1 MSASDNKIVNQENK
15 NSADIITWREYEALR
30 NEMRREF
37 RTKDDELKGTV
48 DEIKQ
53 TLDATNVTVT
63 GLADQMT
70 DIQRNIADMRLAIEN
85 LTAQQQQQDDDEDP
99 ELEDDAHNA
108 RGAPRGHR
116 PRGWVPLGRN
126 GRGQDEEDGL
136 GKPKFSIPK
145 FEGGADVEEYLTWE
159 LKIEKLWS
167 LHPNYSEDKKIK
179 LASSEFDG
187 YALRWWDSLVRNRD
201 EDGAQPIRTWRA
213 MKEVMT
219 SRFVPTNYMRNI
231 FDKLTLL
238 RQGVKTVDEYY
249 MEMEMLMQRGRV
261 RESLEMTMQRFLNG
275 LKYDVKGIVRHYTYT
290 NMNQLL
296 HHAREAESQLAE
308 EAKVKGRATGGGR
321 FTPRAPSTAPAPST
335 RSAPYST
342 PPSKPVS
349 NVSNA
354 KKSESAA
361 STSGSSMSTAR
372 NRDMLCHTCGGKGHF
387 KRDCPNRK
395 VMIINEDN
403 EYETGD
409 DVDPNA
415 PDDDDYDTDGED
427 AYPSDARTIVVSQ
440 RALNVLPSASTQR
453 CNLFQTKA
461 LVGPDKACKV
471 IIDGGSCRNLASKEL
486 CTKLKLKYLP
496 HPHPY
501 YIQWLSDN
509 GEMKVNHMVRVEFA
523 IGPNLATCF
532 RRRYPQDY
540 HHCEESHVGGLMGHF
555 GREKT
560 LLMLADHFYWPKMRR
575 DVDRYVRRCITC
587 NKSKSK
593 LKPHGLYTP
602 LPAPTTP
609 WEDISMDFVLGLP
622 RTKRGHDSIFV
633 VVDRFSKMS
642 HFIACHKSDDASHI
656 ANLFFREI
664 VRLHGVPKT
673 IVSDR
678 DVKFMS
684 YFWKTLW
691 RKLGTKLLFSTTCHP
706 QTDGQTEVVNR
717 TLSQLLRSM
726 IKKNLKEWEECL
738 PHVEF
743 AYNRAVHSTTELC
756 PFEVVYGFKPI
767 TPLDLL
773 PLPIHERVNME
784 ASKRADFVKKIHVK
798 TKELIE
804 KKGKSNAARMNK
816 KRKEMLFKPG
826 DLVWVHFRSNTGAR
840 ILLEKMTKEARR
852 RSQEEPGWAHTLG
865 RRGPGPGRAGLW
877 SGGPTTLS
885 PPFLRQTLRPEDL
898 SHRGYLAKSYSR
910 LCGAENTREKRAL
923 RRAGIRRGNSLRE
936 GEIDAIVTVIELDI
950 IAITIIIIST
960 IITAVITAGHR
971 HRRSNLVADACK
983 GYNHNESFIETACQH
998 LLLLVGIDILTYRRY
1013 YDTPP
1018 ILVGHQ
1024 DYFLAPLPGSEA
1036 LLRSSLQ
1043 FLFGKSTTTA
1053 TVVDEAPGEEV
1064 IPYKIPMKII
1074 ERVMDNRY
1082 EGDGT
1087 VHPGDHLLFLHELCG
1102 LFKCAGI
1109 AMDEVRKK
1117 LFSLSLSG
1125 KAAHWYKLLDN
1136 GDSLEWNDI
1145 VPRFYSKF
1153 YPPNKTLL
1161 DTSCS
1166 GSFTRNKEEFKRD
1179 LLDRIQENTE
1189 GWENDKDRE
1198 SGIIYDYKCIEAFM
1212 DTDKFR
1218 NMSAIYGLDSQVAVN
1233 LYKAF
1238 ASHYELPKKNFD
1250 KYHEPYK
1257 DKIDS
1262 SINKCVVV
1270 ETADHVIPEV
1280 YIEKTPFPAKMKE
1293 YSVINSAVHKSEKKP
1308 VEPEEQIKV
1317 EPAVAIV
1324 KDLVTE
1330 NVEDGHIIFCEDA
1343 SNIVSHPNK
1352 PKQASVPMLSVKIGD
1367 HCYYGLC
1374 DIGASVSAIPYELYT
1389 EIMHEIDSCELE
1401 DIDVVIQLANRETIS
1416 PIGIVRDVEVLCGKI
1431 KYPADFLVLGS
1442 AASDYCPIIFGRP
1455 FLNTCGAIIDCKK
1468 EKILTKFAGES
1479 YEFNFSKFTK
1489 TPYKADLPSN
1499 DFKMEQCA
1507 SIVLVPNNPLQQHLE
1522 DSESEIFRKERDE
1535 LEEIFLRQPILKHDL
1550 PVEDLGTTPPPK
1562 EDPVFDLKP
1571 LPDNL
1576 KYAHIDDK
1584 KIYPVI
1590 ISSKLSEIEEERLLE
1605 ILKKH
1610 RGAIGYTLD
1619 DLKGI
1624 SPSICQHAINME
1636 DDAKPVVEPQRRLIP
1651 KMKEVVRNEV
1661 LRLLEAGIIYPIADS
1676 RWVSPVHCV
1685 PKKGGMTVVPNDND
1699 ELIPQRVV
1707 VGYRMCI
1714 DFRKVNKVTKKDH
1727 YPLPFIDQMLERLS
1741 KNTHFCFLDGYS
1753 GFSQIAVKAKDQ
1765 EKTTFT
1771 CPYGTYAYRRMPFG
1785 LCNAPATFQ
1794 RCMSAIFHGFCESI
1808 VEVFMDDFSVYG
1820 NSFDSCLRNL
1830 DKVLQ
1835 RCEETNLVLNW
1846 EKCHFMVNE
1855 GIVLGHK
1862 ISERGI
1868 EVDRA
1873 KVEAIEKMPYPRD
1886 VKGIR
1891 SVLGHAGF
1899 YRRFIKDFSKISKPL
1914 TNLLQKDVPFV
1925 FDDDCKEAFETLKK
1939 ALTTAPIVEPPDWN
1953 LPFEI
1958 MCDAS
1963 DFAVGAVLGQ
1973 RVDKKLNVIHYAS
1986 KTLDAAQRNYATTEK
2001 ELLAVVFACDKFR
2014 PYIVDSKVTIHTDH
2028 AAIRYLMTKKD
2039 AKPRLIR
2046 WVLLLQEFDLHIV
2059 DRKGADN
2066 PVADNLSRLENIAYD
2081 PVPVNDSFPNEQLAV
2096 IKMTKEARRRSQE
2109 EPGWAHTLGR
2119 RGPGPGR
2126 AGLWSGGP
2134 TTLFASFSSP
2144 NPSSR
2149 RPKPQRVPRE
2159 SYSRLCGAE
2168 NKRALRRA
2176 GIRRGNSLR
2185 EGEIDA
2191 IVTVIE
2197 LDIIAITII
2206 IISTIITAVITAG
2219 HRHRR
2224 SNLGLILIV

>member
-1 MSASDNKIVNQENK
+1 MLSLRERSSQCADGGSIVEEVPMDK
-15 NSADIITWREYEALR
+15 DFAALR
-30 NEMRREF
+30 HIEEDVITRFSAKLDQIKGHNTILHKKIHHLVGRCILNRAISKENARSVQSSFDKRYSDVLAECKKLKKEVEELRAQPPMSVVTDKAGYKIIGLIVSRELVLSPPINSPHLRGIDF
-37 RTKDDELKGTV
+37 LVSNRSSMK
-48 DEIKQ
+48 
-53 TLDATNVTVT
+53 T
-63 GLADQMT
+63 GLAYEAEQSAAARAEDASAVVAVAAGEASPGTQAARLLCLSDSST
-70 DIQRNIADMRLAIEN
+70 SVETGVLAVEEKVDSNAVAPAEDLQGVAGHHGEVFLDPVLDADLDPFDDFGPNVQFQE
-85 LTAQQQQQDDDEDP
+85 DVEGDDE
-99 ELEDDAHNA
+99 EEYSDDMDDNKERRDQKSRYVLKRLKGDDGGSQKGKK
-108 RGAPRGHR
+108 RGATVGPRAAR
-116 PRGWVPLGRN
+116 PRGARP
-126 GRGQDEEDGL
+126 
-136 GKPKFSIPK
+136 PC
-145 FEGGADVEEYLTWE
+145 
-159 LKIEKLWS
+159 
-167 LHPNYSEDKKIK
+167 
-179 LASSEFDG
+179 
-187 YALRWWDSLVRNRD
+187 AL
-201 EDGAQPIRTWRA
+201 
-213 MKEVMT
+213 
-219 SRFVPTNYMRNI
+219 
-231 FDKLTLL
+231 
-238 RQGVKTVDEYY
+238 
-249 MEMEMLMQRGRV
+249 
-261 RESLEMTMQRFLNG
+261 
-275 LKYDVKGIVRHYTYT
+275 
-290 NMNQLL
+290 
-296 HHAREAESQLAE
+296 
-308 EAKVKGRATGGGR
+308 
-321 FTPRAPSTAPAPST
+321 
-335 RSAPYST
+335 
-342 PPSKPVS
+342 
-349 NVSNA
+349 
-354 KKSESAA
+354 
-361 STSGSSMSTAR
+361 
-372 NRDMLCHTCGGKGHF
+372 
-387 KRDCPNRK
+387 
-395 VMIINEDN
+395 
-403 EYETGD
+403 
-409 DVDPNA
+409 
-415 PDDDDYDTDGED
+415 
-427 AYPSDARTIVVSQ
+427 
-440 RALNVLPSASTQR
+440 
-453 CNLFQTKA
+453 
-461 LVGPDKACKV
+461 
-471 IIDGGSCRNLASKEL
+471 
-486 CTKLKLKYLP
+486 
-496 HPHPY
+496 
-501 YIQWLSDN
+501 
-509 GEMKVNHMVRVEFA
+509 
-523 IGPNLATCF
+523 
-532 RRRYPQDY
+532 
-540 HHCEESHVGGLMGHF
+540 
-555 GREKT
+555 
-560 LLMLADHFYWPKMRR
+560 
-575 DVDRYVRRCITC
+575 
-587 NKSKSK
+587 
-593 LKPHGLYTP
+593 
-602 LPAPTTP
+602 
-609 WEDISMDFVLGLP
+609 
-622 RTKRGHDSIFV
+622 
-633 VVDRFSKMS
+633 
-642 HFIACHKSDDASHI
+642 
-656 ANLFFREI
+656 
-664 VRLHGVPKT
+664 
-673 IVSDR
+673 
-678 DVKFMS
+678 
-684 YFWKTLW
+684 
-691 RKLGTKLLFSTTCHP
+691 
-706 QTDGQTEVVNR
+706 
-717 TLSQLLRSM
+717 
-726 IKKNLKEWEECL
+726 
-738 PHVEF
+738 
-743 AYNRAVHSTTELC
+743 
-756 PFEVVYGFKPI
+756 
-767 TPLDLL
+767 
-773 PLPIHERVNME
+773 
-784 ASKRADFVKKIHVK
+784 
-798 TKELIE
+798 
-804 KKGKSNAARMNK
+804 
-816 KRKEMLFKPG
+816 
-826 DLVWVHFRSNTGAR
+826 
-840 ILLEKMTKEARR
+840 
-852 RSQEEPGWAHTLG
+852 
-865 RRGPGPGRAGLW
+865 
-877 SGGPTTLS
+877 GGPRPFS
-885 PPFLRQTLRPEDL
+885 PPFLRVLLRPENL
-898 SHRGYLAKSYSR
+898 SHREDLTKGYSR

-923 RRAGIRRGNSLRE
+923 RRAGIRRGNSLPE
-936 GEIDAIVTVIELDI
+936 GEIDAIAIVIERDI
-950 IAITIIIIST
+950 ISIIIIIIST
-960 IITAVITAGHR
+960 IYTAI
-971 HRRSNLVADACK
+971 
-983 GYNHNESFIETACQH
+983 
-998 LLLLVGIDILTYRRY
+998 
-1013 YDTPP
+1013 
-1018 ILVGHQ
+1018 
-1024 DYFLAPLPGSEA
+1024 
-1036 LLRSSLQ
+1036 
-1043 FLFGKSTTTA
+1043 TTA
-1053 TVVDEAPGEEV
+1053 APR
-1064 IPYKIPMKII
+1064 ISM
-1074 ERVMDNRY
+1074 N
-1082 EGDGT
+1082 
-1087 VHPGDHLLFLHELCG
+1087 
-1102 LFKCAGI
+1102 
-1109 AMDEVRKK
+1109 EVRKK
-1117 LFSLSLSG
+1117 LFTISLSG
-1125 KAAHWYKLLDN
+1125 KAAHWYKLLKN
-1136 GDSLEWNDI
+1136 GDSIDWEDI
-1145 VPRFYSKF
+1145 VPLFYSKF

-1166 GSFTRNKEEFKRD
+1166 GSFTRKNEEFKRD

-1218 NMSAIYGLDSQVAVN
+1218 NMSATYGLDSQVVAN

-1257 DKIDS
+1257 DKVDS
-1262 SINKCVVV
+1262 SVNKCVVV
-1270 ETADHVIPEV
+1270 ETVDNVIPEA

-1293 YSVINSAVHKSEKKP
+1293 YSVISSAVNKSEKKP
-1308 VEPEEQIKV
+1308 KEPEEQIKI

-1352 PKQASVPMLSVKIGD
+1352 SKQVSVPMLSVRIGD

-1389 EIMHEIDSCELE
+1389 EIMHEIGSCELE
-1401 DIDVVIQLANRETIS
+1401 DIDVVIHLANRETIS

-1442 AASDYCPIIFGRP
+1442 AA
-1455 FLNTCGAIIDCKK
+1455 NCKK
-1468 EKILTKFAGES
+1468 EKILTRFAGEP

-1522 DSESEIFRKERDE
+1522 NSESEAFRKERDE

-1636 DDAKPVVEPQRRLIP
+1636 EDAKPVVEHQRRLIP

-1661 LRLLEAGIIYPIADS
+1661 LKLLEAGIIYPIADS

-1699 ELIPQRVV
+1699 ELIPQRIV

-1820 NSFDSCLRNL
+1820 NSFDNCLRNL

-1939 ALTTAPIVEPPDWN
+1939 ALTTAPVVEPPDWN

-1973 RVDKKLNVIHYAS
+1973 RVDKKLN
-1986 KTLDAAQRNYATTEK
+1986 
-2001 ELLAVVFACDKFR
+2001 FR

-2046 WVLLLQEFDLHIV
+2046 WVLLLQEFDLHII

-2096 IKMTKEARRRSQE
+2096 IKYLPPTFSAQQRRKFFYDLRHYFWDDPHLYKEGVDGHHAGDRTAQKVLQSGFYWPTLFKDARKFILSCDECQRVGNISRRNEMPMNYTLVIEPFDCWGFDFMGPFPSSDGNTHILVAVDYVTKWVEAIPTKSADGETSIKMLVDIIFPRFGVPRYIMTDGGSHFIHGGFRKTLAKYGINHRIASAYHPQTSGQVELSNREIKAILGKTVNKSRKNWASKLKEAL
-2109 EPGWAHTLGR
+2109 WAYRTAYKNPMGM
-2119 RGPGPGR
+2119 
-2126 AGLWSGGP
+2126 
-2134 TTLFASFSSP
+2134 SP
-2144 NPSSR
+2144 YKMVYGKACHLPLELEHKAYWAVRELNKD
-2149 RPKPQRVPRE
+2149 PK
-2159 SYSRLCGAE
+2159 LA
-2168 NKRALRRA
+2168 
-2176 GIRRGNSLR
+2176 
-2185 EGEIDA
+2185 
-2191 IVTVIE
+2191 
-2197 LDIIAITII
+2197 
-2206 IISTIITAVITAG
+2206 
-2219 HRHRR
+2219 
-2224 SNLGLILIV
+2224 

>member
-1 MSASDNKIVNQENK
+1 MMRNNRVLQSLGIPAVVSIFRKSHGGRGGGRSTLSNDESSAITQGDSSDYHPSNDQLVDQEDGEVEGSIGEHIEKALKDPKSRKKKASVRKTSPGRRSKRLQKEQSSMPPVRVFADAPGGRKRHLEPVAEAPSKRATRRTSSEASATNNEDTPPRNNRSSSLQIDERIDEASTVRRDTGPTASDVMVHQHFDSDGFLDPEDDEGKFLLDSCGTTAAGGRKRKGTGLEQICKGMGVKLTIEIPPGLKRPEKPLPAAKFASEGGMLARGQMPLLPHFKLYKRDENLLADFVGKMGANFNMDTESEDIQKACYDVLRKVSK
-15 NSADIITWREYEALR
+15 NRRYILKRDYFDKVPANEVSIKSPVKDVSDEEWEALTALWVTPRHR
-30 NEMRREF
+30 NTCTKNKDSRAAVKFGQKTGSRSYAAHLYATREERRGE
-37 RTKDDELKGTV
+37 E
-48 DEIKQ
+48 
-53 TLDATNVTVT
+53 LDAVDIFKATHHSKKD
-63 GLADQMT
+63 GFSEEALAA
-70 DIQRNIADMRLAIEN
+70 IADMEAELAIPV
-85 LTAQQQQQDDDEDP
+85 P
-99 ELEDDAHNA
+99 E
-108 RGAPRGHR
+108 GAP
-116 PRGWVPLGRN
+116 PRSAVAVVAKVLS
-126 GRGQDEEDGL
+126 
-136 GKPKFSIPK
+136 K
-145 FEGGADVEEYLTWE
+145 
-159 LKIEKLWS
+159 
-167 LHPNYSEDKKIK
+167 
-179 LASSEFDG
+179 
-187 YALRWWDSLVRNRD
+187 
-201 EDGAQPIRTWRA
+201 
-213 MKEVMT
+213 
-219 SRFVPTNYMRNI
+219 
-231 FDKLTLL
+231 
-238 RQGVKTVDEYY
+238 
-249 MEMEMLMQRGRV
+249 
-261 RESLEMTMQRFLNG
+261 
-275 LKYDVKGIVRHYTYT
+275 
-290 NMNQLL
+290 
-296 HHAREAESQLAE
+296 
-308 EAKVKGRATGGGR
+308 EAKHNTFLKNAGLQPSSTVKLNK
-321 FTPRAPSTAPAPST
+321 PTAAAV
-335 RSAPYST
+335 SAH
-342 PPSKPVS
+342 VHDLE
-349 NVSNA
+349 A
-354 KKSESAA
+354 
-361 STSGSSMSTAR
+361 
-372 NRDMLCHTCGGKGHF
+372 
-387 KRDCPNRK
+387 
-395 VMIINEDN
+395 
-403 EYETGD
+403 
-409 DVDPNA
+409 
-415 PDDDDYDTDGED
+415 
-427 AYPSDARTIVVSQ
+427 Q
-440 RALNVLPSASTQR
+440 
-453 CNLFQTKA
+453 
-461 LVGPDKACKV
+461 
-471 IIDGGSCRNLASKEL
+471 
-486 CTKLKLKYLP
+486 LK
-496 HPHPY
+496 
-501 YIQWLSDN
+501 
-509 GEMKVNHMVRVEFA
+509 
-523 IGPNLATCF
+523 
-532 RRRYPQDY
+532 
-540 HHCEESHVGGLMGHF
+540 
-555 GREKT
+555 
-560 LLMLADHFYWPKMRR
+560 
-575 DVDRYVRRCITC
+575 
-587 NKSKSK
+587 
-593 LKPHGLYTP
+593 
-602 LPAPTTP
+602 
-609 WEDISMDFVLGLP
+609 
-622 RTKRGHDSIFV
+622 
-633 VVDRFSKMS
+633 
-642 HFIACHKSDDASHI
+642 
-656 ANLFFREI
+656 
-664 VRLHGVPKT
+664 
-673 IVSDR
+673 
-678 DVKFMS
+678 
-684 YFWKTLW
+684 
-691 RKLGTKLLFSTTCHP
+691 
-706 QTDGQTEVVNR
+706 
-717 TLSQLLRSM
+717 
-726 IKKNLKEWEECL
+726 
-738 PHVEF
+738 
-743 AYNRAVHSTTELC
+743 
-756 PFEVVYGFKPI
+756 
-767 TPLDLL
+767 
-773 PLPIHERVNME
+773 
-784 ASKRADFVKKIHVK
+784 
-798 TKELIE
+798 
-804 KKGKSNAARMNK
+804 
-816 KRKEMLFKPG
+816 
-826 DLVWVHFRSNTGAR
+826 
-840 ILLEKMTKEARR
+840 
-852 RSQEEPGWAHTLG
+852 RSQEE
-865 RRGPGPGRAGLW
+865 
-877 SGGPTTLS
+877 
-885 PPFLRQTLRPEDL
+885 
-898 SHRGYLAKSYSR
+898 
-910 LCGAENTREKRAL
+910 AEQMKQQFAAIMEEAAAQKEKQAANEAAQAQR
-923 RRAGIRRGNSLRE
+923 
-936 GEIDAIVTVIELDI
+936 DKDYMELLKR
-950 IAITIIIIST
+950 TE
-960 IITAVITAGHR
+960 
-971 HRRSNLVADACK
+971 
-983 GYNHNESFIETACQH
+983 ES
-998 LLLLVGIDILTYRRY
+998 
-1013 YDTPP
+1013 
-1018 ILVGHQ
+1018 
-1024 DYFLAPLPGSEA
+1024 
-1036 LLRSSLQ
+1036 
-1043 FLFGKSTTTA
+1043 
-1053 TVVDEAPGEEV
+1053 
-1064 IPYKIPMKII
+1064 
-1074 ERVMDNRY
+1074 
-1082 EGDGT
+1082 
-1087 VHPGDHLLFLHELCG
+1087 
-1102 LFKCAGI
+1102 I

-1117 LFSLSLSG
+1117 LFSISLSG
-1125 KAAHWYKLLDN
+1125 KAAHWYKLLKN
-1136 GDSLEWNDI
+1136 GDSLDWEDI
-1145 VPRFYSKF
+1145 VPLFYSKF
-1153 YPPNKTLL
+1153 YPPSEIHKDRNRIYNFWPHDGESIAQAWGRLKSLMLKCPIHELPGNVIIDNFYARLSFQDKTLL

-1218 NMSAIYGLDSQVAVN
+1218 NMSATYGLDSQVAAN

-1270 ETADHVIPEV
+1270 ETVDHVIPEA

-1293 YSVINSAVHKSEKKP
+1293 YSIISSAVNKSEKKP
-1308 VEPEEQIKV
+1308 IEPEEQIKV

-1352 PKQASVPMLSVKIGD
+1352 PKQVSVPMLSVRIGD

-1374 DIGASVSAIPYELYT
+1374 DIGASVSAIPYELYM

-1489 TPYKADLPSN
+1489 IPYKADLPSD

-1522 DSESEIFRKERDE
+1522 NSESEVFRKERDE

-1584 KIYPVI
+1584 KIYHVI

-1636 DDAKPVVEPQRRLIP
+1636 DDAKPVVEHQRRLIP

-1661 LRLLEAGIIYPIADS
+1661 LKLLEAGIIYPIADS

-1714 DFRKVNKVTKKDH
+1714 DFQKVNKVTKKDH

-1820 NSFDSCLRNL
+1820 NSFDNCLRNL

-1939 ALTTAPIVEPPDWN
+1939 ALTTAPVVEPPDWN

-2014 PYIVDSKVTIHTDH
+2014 SYIVDSKVTIHTDH

-2046 WVLLLQEFDLHIV
+2046 WVLLLQEFDLHII
-2059 DRKGADN
+2059 DRKGVDN
-2066 PVADNLSRLENIAYD
+2066 PVADNLSRLENITYD

-2096 IKMTKEARRRSQE
+2096 IKVSSRESPWIYFGSRSTMSSSGTQKDSFFEDVVNPYMNELKMHPKELLLVDGELQIKDVQGPKGEGSLEDRMEKLEQE
-2109 EPGWAHTLGR
+2109 VFNYKKMAEREVDIFHKIVSELIDGHKRETAK
-2119 RGPGPGR
+2119 
-2126 AGLWSGGP
+2126 LWDDIFSLHD
-2134 TTLFASFSSP
+2134 TTNKLQAQLYDVHNQNCEYENRFKRISHAASFRFPETKMSFVDGEPLPWKSDDGKDSPSSP
-2144 NPSSR
+2144 
-2149 RPKPQRVPRE
+2149 KE
-2159 SYSRLCGAE
+2159 
-2168 NKRALRRA
+2168 
-2176 GIRRGNSLR
+2176 
-2185 EGEIDA
+2185 
-2191 IVTVIE
+2191 
-2197 LDIIAITII
+2197 
-2206 IISTIITAVITAG
+2206 
-2219 HRHRR
+2219 
-2224 SNLGLILIV
+2224 

>member
-1 MSASDNKIVNQENK
+1 MGKPRDTKVAILPSTTRKGTTLSTSAALDSPSVISQLVSPPQASRVGISAESKNSSDN
-15 NSADIITWREYEALR
+15 
-30 NEMRREF
+30 F
-37 RTKDDELKGTV
+37 DDASTV
-48 DEIKQ
+48 LDN
-53 TLDATNVTVT
+53 TGSLGPFLDATIARSRQIENTETPNENTVT
-63 GLADQMT
+63 PVNSPESDDLDEDYVELDDDFIDKCNATTSTSNLKKLIAQHAVRYKLSPDPKFATSPINIKDKDYDFSLDLSHISIVEKTPFCGTEKESAVEHMNELSTLSSLFSDDVKMRTYFVAKIFPFSLKDDAKIWYNSLPPDSIDSPSCLLDVFFRKYFPASAQHIALQRIYSFDQEDGEKLPEAWARFCSLIRARPGHDLEKHDLLDIFYSGLTIESRAYLDSCADCVFRKRTPDEAEELLAKISKNHDDWSTPEPTPTPILKKRGMIELN
-70 DIQRNIADMRLAIEN
+70 DEDMRE
-85 LTAQQQQQDDDEDP
+85 
-99 ELEDDAHNA
+99 
-108 RGAPRGHR
+108 
-116 PRGWVPLGRN
+116 
-126 GRGQDEEDGL
+126 
-136 GKPKFSIPK
+136 
-145 FEGGADVEEYLTWE
+145 
-159 LKIEKLWS
+159 
-167 LHPNYSEDKKIK
+167 
-179 LASSEFDG
+179 
-187 YALRWWDSLVRNRD
+187 
-201 EDGAQPIRTWRA
+201 
-213 MKEVMT
+213 
-219 SRFVPTNYMRNI
+219 
-231 FDKLTLL
+231 
-238 RQGVKTVDEYY
+238 
-249 MEMEMLMQRGRV
+249 
-261 RESLEMTMQRFLNG
+261 
-275 LKYDVKGIVRHYTYT
+275 
-290 NMNQLL
+290 
-296 HHAREAESQLAE
+296 
-308 EAKVKGRATGGGR
+308 
-321 FTPRAPSTAPAPST
+321 
-335 RSAPYST
+335 
-342 PPSKPVS
+342 
-349 NVSNA
+349 A
-354 KKSESAA
+354 KKSLMEKGIKSEDVKNLPPIEDLYDG
-361 STSGSSMSTAR
+361 GSQ
-372 NRDMLCHTCGGKGHF
+372 KG
-387 KRDCPNRK
+387 
-395 VMIINEDN
+395 E
-403 EYETGD
+403 
-409 DVDPNA
+409 
-415 PDDDDYDTDGED
+415 
-427 AYPSDARTIVVSQ
+427 Q
-440 RALNVLPSASTQR
+440 RGAT
-453 CNLFQTKA
+453 
-461 LVGPDKACKV
+461 VGPDH
-471 IIDGGSCRNLASKEL
+471 R
-486 CTKLKLKYLP
+486 
-496 HPHPY
+496 
-501 YIQWLSDN
+501 
-509 GEMKVNHMVRVEFA
+509 
-523 IGPNLATCF
+523 
-532 RRRYPQDY
+532 
-540 HHCEESHVGGLMGHF
+540 
-555 GREKT
+555 
-560 LLMLADHFYWPKMRR
+560 
-575 DVDRYVRRCITC
+575 
-587 NKSKSK
+587 
-593 LKPHGLYTP
+593 
-602 LPAPTTP
+602 
-609 WEDISMDFVLGLP
+609 
-622 RTKRGHDSIFV
+622 
-633 VVDRFSKMS
+633 
-642 HFIACHKSDDASHI
+642 
-656 ANLFFREI
+656 
-664 VRLHGVPKT
+664 
-673 IVSDR
+673 
-678 DVKFMS
+678 
-684 YFWKTLW
+684 
-691 RKLGTKLLFSTTCHP
+691 
-706 QTDGQTEVVNR
+706 
-717 TLSQLLRSM
+717 
-726 IKKNLKEWEECL
+726 
-738 PHVEF
+738 
-743 AYNRAVHSTTELC
+743 
-756 PFEVVYGFKPI
+756 
-767 TPLDLL
+767 
-773 PLPIHERVNME
+773 
-784 ASKRADFVKKIHVK
+784 
-798 TKELIE
+798 
-804 KKGKSNAARMNK
+804 AARPK
-816 KRKEMLFKPG
+816 AWPRHPVL
-826 DLVWVHFRSNTGAR
+826 
-840 ILLEKMTKEARR
+840 
-852 RSQEEPGWAHTLG
+852 
-865 RRGPGPGRAGLW
+865 
-877 SGGPTTLS
+877 GGPTALS
-885 PPFLRQTLRPEDL
+885 PPFLRVLLRPENL
-898 SHRGYLAKSYSR
+898 SHREDLTKGYSR

-923 RRAGIRRGNSLRE
+923 RSPE
-936 GEIDAIVTVIELDI
+936 GEIDAIAIVIERDI
-950 IAITIIIIST
+950 ISIIIIIIST
-960 IITAVITAGHR
+960 IYTAI
-971 HRRSNLVADACK
+971 
-983 GYNHNESFIETACQH
+983 
-998 LLLLVGIDILTYRRY
+998 
-1013 YDTPP
+1013 
-1018 ILVGHQ
+1018 
-1024 DYFLAPLPGSEA
+1024 
-1036 LLRSSLQ
+1036 
-1043 FLFGKSTTTA
+1043 TTA
-1053 TVVDEAPGEEV
+1053 APR
-1064 IPYKIPMKII
+1064 ISM
-1074 ERVMDNRY
+1074 N
-1082 EGDGT
+1082 
-1087 VHPGDHLLFLHELCG
+1087 
-1102 LFKCAGI
+1102 
-1109 AMDEVRKK
+1109 EVRKK
-1117 LFSLSLSG
+1117 LFTISLSG
-1125 KAAHWYKLLDN
+1125 KAAHWYKLLKN
-1136 GDSLEWNDI
+1136 GDSIDWEDI
-1145 VPRFYSKF
+1145 VPLFYSKF
-1153 YPPNKTLL
+1153 YPPSEIHKDRNRIYNFWPHDGESIAQAWGRLKSLMLKCPIHELPGNVIIDNFYARLSFQDKTLL

-1166 GSFTRNKEEFKRD
+1166 GSFTRKNEEFKRD

-1218 NMSAIYGLDSQVAVN
+1218 NMSATYGLDSQVVAN
-1233 LYKAF
+1233 LYRAF

-1257 DKIDS
+1257 DKVDS
-1262 SINKCVVV
+1262 SVNKCVVV
-1270 ETADHVIPEV
+1270 ETVDNVIPEA

-1293 YSVINSAVHKSEKKP
+1293 YSIISSAVNKSEKKP
-1308 VEPEEQIKV
+1308 REPEEQIKI

-1352 PKQASVPMLSVKIGD
+1352 SKQVSVPMLSVRIGD

-1374 DIGASVSAIPYELYT
+1374 DIGASVSAIPYELYK
-1389 EIMHEIDSCELE
+1389 EIMHEIGSCELE
-1401 DIDVVIQLANRETIS
+1401 DIDVVIHLANRETIS

-1442 AASDYCPIIFGRP
+1442 AASDHCPIIFGRP

-1468 EKILTKFAGES
+1468 EKILTRFAGEP

-1522 DSESEIFRKERDE
+1522 NSESEAFRKERDE

-1562 EDPVFDLKP
+1562 EDLVFDLKP

-1636 DDAKPVVEPQRRLIP
+1636 EDAKPVVEHQRRLIP

-1661 LRLLEAGIIYPIADS
+1661 LKLLEAGIIYPIADS

-1699 ELIPQRVV
+1699 ELIPQRIV

-1820 NSFDSCLRNL
+1820 NSFDNCLRNL

-1939 ALTTAPIVEPPDWN
+1939 ALTTAPVVEPPDWN

-2046 WVLLLQEFDLHIV
+2046 WVLLLQEFDLHII

-2096 IKMTKEARRRSQE
+2096 IKGALPPALDLDSFPCVEEAI
-2109 EPGWAHTLGR
+2109 
-2119 RGPGPGR
+2119 
-2126 AGLWSGGP
+2126 
-2134 TTLFASFSSP
+2134 
-2144 NPSSR
+2144 
-2149 RPKPQRVPRE
+2149 RVADE
-2159 SYSRLCGAE
+2159 FCDQY
-2168 NKRALRRA
+2168 RALRREVE
-2176 GIRRGNSLR
+2176 ILQEENQRLRRMLEYYSNPSTRPSPPHSGNNESLQVLVQNCKIEKLKLKEILMKR
-2185 EGEIDA
+2185 ERNPSPSSPKE
-2191 IVTVIE
+2191 
-2197 LDIIAITII
+2197 
-2206 IISTIITAVITAG
+2206 
-2219 HRHRR
+2219 
-2224 SNLGLILIV
+2224 